1 MEDLFERESELGA
14 LDGAIDGLI
23 QGRSAAVLI
32 EGPAGIGKTRL
43 LMELR
48 RRAAASG
55 VQVLSARGSELERE
69 FPFGVVRQLFEPVLG
84 GPGGEDAL
92 SGAASP
98 ARSVFEGSGG
108 DGEAAGFAILH
119 GLYWLALNVGAERPL
134 VLAVDD
140 LHWCDRPS
148 LRFLAYLVPRLE
160 GQPILLGATQRSAEP
175 GTDPVLLGEI
185 GRDPLTTTVRPRPLS
200 QDGTAELAGS
210 LLGDVAE
217 PSFVAACQEA
227 TSGNPLL
234 LRELLGALAAEG
246 VTPTASGAGAV
257 TRMDPGMVSRSV
269 LLRLSR
275 LPADAVAVARATS
288 VLAEGASIAEIATL
302 TGLEESEVARA
313 TGLLVQAEILRADP
327 PIGFAHPLVRDAVY
341 REQSPGEREL
351 AHSQAAQLLR
361 SHGASAEAVA
371 THLLM
376 TPPRGEAEVV
386 QLLLEAGRSAERRG
400 AVDSAVS
407 YLRRALAESPAGAA
421 RAEIQRELGLAESL
435 VNGRA
440 AAEHLRAAYA
450 ATEEPS
456 SRARVADVLVRVV
469 NFGESSAEAVELAR
483 RFRDDLPAEMVD
495 ARQALEAFE
504 LSMIFWGAL
513 DPAEAARL
521 QPFLELPPGAGVGAK
536 MMAATAAMVH
546 AQLDAGATECS
557 ELALAALAGGDLL
570 RADPGYL
577 ILALSMVLTVADRE
591 DGILVL
597 DEVLAEAH
605 RHGSLVAAA
614 GTHMWRGAAHL
625 WRGELEEA
633 EEMLK
638 LARREFDVWGFGTAA
653 DHWVAGFLAVTE
665 LERGDAAAAR
675 ATLERAGR
683 PRPDDSGDGARYWGN
698 AELLLL
704 EAERTAPEALIAAAE
719 AFARQHARVHNP
731 VTSWWRPAKIDGLLR
746 LERREEAIAVAE
758 EQLELARRWG
768 APGSVGGALRCLGRA
783 TGGESGRELFEAA
796 TETLD
801 GTPAKLELAK
811 ALTSLGMALRRERR
825 PKEARPV
832 LQRALDLAAVC
843 SARRVAEQA
852 RGELQAIG
860 VRPRTRSI
868 GVDALTP
875 SERRIAGMA
884 AEELTNREIAQALFV
899 TPKTVE
905 VHLSNAYRK
914 LEIRSRRQLRDA
926 LATAAA

>member
-1 MEDLFERESELGA
+1 MDDLFERESELQA
-14 LDGAIDGLI
+14 LDATIDGLV
-23 QGRSAAVLI
+23 QGHSATVLI

-43 LMELR
+43 LTEIR

-55 VQVLSARGSELERE
+55 IQVLSARGSELERE
-69 FPFGVVRQLFEPVLG
+69 FPFGVVRQLFDPVLG
-84 GPGGEDAL
+84 AAGGEDAL

-98 ARSVFEGSGG
+98 ARSVFEGIGR

-119 GLYWLALNVGAERPL
+119 GLYWLTLNVGAERPL

-148 LRFLAYLVPRLE
+148 LRFLAYLAPRLE
-160 GQPILLGATQRSAEP
+160 GQPIILGATLRSAEP

-200 QDGTAELAGS
+200 HDGTGELASS
-210 LLGDVAE
+210 LLGDAAE

-234 LRELLGALAAEG
+234 LRELLGGLAAEG
-246 VTPTASGAGAV
+246 VTPTAADAGAV
-257 TRMDPGMVSRSV
+257 TSMGPGMVSRSV

-275 LPADAVAVARATS
+275 LPADAVAVAQTAS
-288 VLAEGASIAEIATL
+288 VLAEGASIAEIAAL
-302 TGLEESEVARA
+302 AGLQESDVAEA

-327 PIGFAHPLVRDAVY
+327 PIGFAHPLVREAVY
-341 REQSPGEREL
+341 RGQSPGDREI
-351 AHSQAAQLLR
+351 AHFRAAQLLR
-361 SHGASAEAVA
+361 SRGASAEAVA

-376 TPPRGEAEVV
+376 TPPRGDADVV
-386 QLLLEAGRSAERRG
+386 QLLLEAGRSAGRRG
-400 AVDSAVS
+400 AVDSAGS
-407 YLRRALAESPAGAA
+407 YLRRALAESPADAG

-440 AAEHLRAAYA
+440 AAEHLRAAYVT
-450 ATEEPS
+450 TEEPS
-456 SRARVADVLVRVV
+456 LRAAVAHVLVRVV
-469 NFGESSAEAVELAR
+469 NFGESSATAVELAR
-483 RFRDDLPAEMVD
+483 RFRDDLPAEQVD

-521 QPFLELPPGAGVGAK
+521 QPYFELPPAAGVGAK
-536 MMAATAAMVH
+536 MMAATAAMVN
-546 AQLDAGATECS
+546 AQLDASATQCS

-570 RADPGYL
+570 RVDPQYL
-577 ILALSMVLTVADRE
+577 ILALTMVLTVADRE
-591 DGILVL
+591 EGIEVL

-638 LARREFDVWGFGTAA
+638 LARHEFDVWGFGTAA

-665 LERGDAAAAR
+665 LERGAAPAAR

-704 EAERTAPEALIAAAE
+704 EAELAAPETLIAAADS
-719 AFARQHARVHNP
+719 FAHQHARVRNP
-731 VTSWWRPAKIDGLLR
+731 VTSWWRPAKIGALLR
-746 LERREEAIAVAE
+746 LERRDEAVALAE
-758 EQLELARRWG
+758 EQFELARRWG
-768 APGSVGGALRCLGRA
+768 APGIVGGALRCLGQARR
-783 TGGESGRELFEAA
+783 GERGRELLEEAVEA
-796 TETLD
+796 LD

-811 ALTSLGMALRRERR
+811 TLTSLGMALRRERR
-825 PKEARPV
+825 PTDARIP
-832 LQRALDLAAVC
+832 LQRALDLATVC
-843 SARRVAEQA
+843 SATRVAEQA
-852 RGELQAIG
+852 RAELRATG
-860 VRPRTRSI
+860 ARPRSASV

-875 SERRIAGMA
+875 SERRIADLA

-914 LEIRSRRQLRDA
+914 LEIRSRRQLRGA
-926 LATAAA
+926 LATAMA

>member
-1 MEDLFERESELGA
+1 VNDLFERERELQTLEA
-14 LDGAIDGLI
+14 TIDGLL
-23 QGRSAAVLI
+23 QGHSATVLI

-43 LMELR
+43 LTETR

-55 VQVLSARGSELERE
+55 IPVLSARGSELERE

-84 GPGGEDAL
+84 ADGGEVF

-98 ARSVFEGSGG
+98 ARSVFEGTGG

-119 GLYWLALNVGAERPL
+119 GLYWLTLNVGAERPL
-134 VLAVDD
+134 VLSVDD

-160 GQPILLGATQRSAEP
+160 GQPIVLGTTLRSAEP

-200 QDGTAELAGS
+200 HDGTGELASS
-210 LLGDVAE
+210 LLGDAAE
-217 PSFVAACQEA
+217 PPFVAACQKA

-246 VTPTASGAGAV
+246 VSPTAADARAV
-257 TRMDPGMVSRSV
+257 TKMDPGMVSRSV

-288 VLAEGASIAEIATL
+288 VLAEGASIAEIAAL
-302 TGLEESEVARA
+302 AELEESEVARA
-313 TGLLVQAEILRADP
+313 TGLLVQAEILRPDT

-341 REQSPGEREL
+341 REQPPGEREL
-351 AHSQAAQLLR
+351 THFRAAQLLR
-361 SHGASAEAVA
+361 SRGASTEAVA

-376 TPPRGEAEVV
+376 APPRGEAEVA
-386 QLLLEAGRSAERRG
+386 QLLLEAGRSAARRG
-400 AVDSAVS
+400 AIDSAVS

-440 AAEHLRAAYA
+440 AAEHLRAAYVD
-450 ATEEPS
+450 THEPS
-456 SRARVADVLVRVV
+456 LRAVVAHVLVRVV
-469 NFGESSAEAVELAR
+469 NFGESSAKAVKLAR
-483 RFRDDLPAEMVD
+483 RFRDDLPAELVD
-495 ARQALEAFE
+495 TRQALEAFE

-513 DPAEAARL
+513 DPAEADRL
-521 QPFLELPPGAGVGAK
+521 QNYRELPPGAGVGAK
-536 MMAATAAMVH
+536 MMAATAAMVN
-546 AQLDAGATECS
+546 AQLDASATECS
-557 ELALAALAGGDLL
+557 ELALAALAGGDLM
-570 RADPGYL
+570 RVDPGYL
-577 ILALSMVLTVADRE
+577 ILALTMVLTVADRE
-591 DGILVL
+591 EGIEVL

-625 WRGELEEA
+625 WRGDLEEA

-638 LARREFDVWGFGTAA
+638 LARHEFDVWGFGTAA

-665 LERGDAAAAR
+665 LERGDARAAR
-675 ATLERAGR
+675 VTLERAGR

-704 EAERTAPEALIAAAE
+704 EAELLEPEALIAAAE
-719 AFARQHARVHNP
+719 AFARQHARVRNP
-731 VTSWWRPAKIDGLLR
+731 VTSWWRPAKVGALMR
-746 LERREEAIAVAE
+746 LERREEAIALAE

-768 APGSVGGALRCLGRA
+768 APGIVGAALRSLGQA
-783 TGGESGRELFEAA
+783 SGGERGRQLLEEAV
-796 TETLD
+796 ETLD
-801 GTPAKLELAK
+801 GTPAKLDLAK

-825 PKEARPV
+825 PTEARLP
-832 LQRALDLAAVC
+832 LQRALDLATVC
-843 SARRVAEQA
+843 SATRVAELA
-852 RGELQAIG
+852 RAELQASG
-860 VRPRTRSI
+860 VRPRTASL

-875 SERRIAGMA
+875 SERRVAGMA

-914 LEIRSRRQLRDA
+914 LEIRSRRQLRGA
-926 LATAAA
+926 LGTAMA